1 MMFRLVK
8 RPDDITMPVAQF
20 WEKAVFQYTTHPLL
34 GFEDKFF
41 ERWIFP

>member
-20 WEKAVFQYTTHPLL
+20 WEKAVCSTPPTLYLAS
-34 GFEDKFF
+34 GEYF
-41 ERWIFP
+41 ERWI